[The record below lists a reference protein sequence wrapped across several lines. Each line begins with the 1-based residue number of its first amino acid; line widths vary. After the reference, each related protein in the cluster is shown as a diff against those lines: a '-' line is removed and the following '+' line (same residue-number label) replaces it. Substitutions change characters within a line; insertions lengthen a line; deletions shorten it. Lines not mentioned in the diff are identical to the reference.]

1 MLERWTRGGVRA
13 RHEITRG
20 RLVADERHLPEQL
33 KSEPLLSFIQTMTTA
48 LGRPAVLNAVID
60 TMRRLVADERHLA
73 EQLNSNQLLSFT
85 QTSGRRRNDKGVTK
99 RVH

>member
-1 MLERWTRGGVRA
+1 
-13 RHEITRG
+13 
-20 RLVADERHLPEQL
+20 
-33 KSEPLLSFIQTMTTA
+33 
-48 LGRPAVLNAVID
+48 
-60 TMRRLVADERHLA
+60 MRRLVADERHLA

>member
-1 MLERWTRGGVRA
+1 
-13 RHEITRG
+13 
-20 RLVADERHLPEQL
+20 
-33 KSEPLLSFIQTMTTA
+33 MTTA

-73 EQLNSNQLLSFT
+73 EQLNSNQLLSF
-85 QTSGRRRNDKGVTK
+85 SGRRRNDKGVTK